1 MTLDSNDKDH
11 KDTLKDGK
19 AVIVTGALPSVVVK
33 SGGNP
38 RLIISSPHSG
48 RRYPDHFLTSTC
60 RTLAELRQV
69 EDAFMDILLTHFG
82 LDAMQVY
89 ADFPRSFVD
98 ANRHQDELEKHI
110 FDHLSDSIKIKTS
123 RYTKAGLGVIPSHLS
138 RKKPIYD
145 HKLTEDE
152 LNMRLKSCYMPY
164 HHALMSM
171 IETGKASGEVI
182 LLDIHS
188 MPSSLGISEADI
200 IIGTCH
206 GKSAPTWLSKWI
218 KDYFTK
224 QGLRTQMNTPF
235 SGGFITSH
243 YGSPKDDVFA
253 LQIEINRMLYMN
265 EQHLT
270 LSPAWHEFAKIL
282 TNLINQI
289 SLVILNKTPITPPA
303 D

>member
-1 MTLDSNDKDH
+1 MILDSNNKDH
-11 KDTLKDGK
+11 KDNLNDGK
-19 AVIVTGALPSVVVK
+19 AVIVTGALPSVVIK
-33 SGGNP
+33 SSGNP

-48 RRYPDHFLTSTC
+48 RCYPDHFLSSTC
-60 RTLAELRQV
+60 RTLDELRQV
-69 EDAFMDILLTHFG
+69 EDAFIDILLTHYG
-82 LDAMQVY
+82 LDAMQIY

-152 LNMRLKSCYMPY
+152 LNIRLKSCYTPY
-164 HHALMSM
+164 HHALAAM

-206 GKSAPTWLSKWI
+206 GKSAPAWLSKWI
-218 KDYFTK
+218 QDYFTK
-224 QGLRTQMNTPF
+224 QGLATRMNTPF
-235 SGGFITSH
+235 AGGFITSH

-253 LQIEINRMLYMN
+253 LQIEINRNLYMN
-265 EQHLT
+265 EQQLT
-270 LSPAWHEFAKIL
+270 LLPKWHDFAKIMAD
-282 TNLINQI
+282 LINQI
-289 SLVILNKTPITPPA
+289 SKDILNKSPITPPA